1 MAVKT
6 EKLLYDAIIIGGGPS
21 GLTLSCLLGQQG
33 LRVICLDQADPKK
46 SSENDLRTTAI
57 SYGSRK
63 ILDQA
68 GIWPLITE
76 ACPID
81 DIRILDGRSPLLL
94 NFLSEEAGG
103 KSFGWI
109 VENMHL
115 RAALTARLKALKT
128 TEIQAPIRATDFR
141 VEDDYA
147 ACILEDGSEIKARLL
162 IGADGR
168 GSFMRRW
175 MGVDT
180 RAWSYR
186 QQAIVCTVAHEH
198 PHNQAAI
205 EHFWPSGP
213 FAILPMSDDADGQHR
228 SSVVFTEHGS
238 SSRSLR
244 ARSLMA
250 LSDEAFEAALAERF
264 PENYGDIKLISKR
277 AAYPLGLIHA
287 AHYTAPRMALIADA
301 AHGIHPIAGQGLNL
315 GFRDIAAL
323 STLIEQALEAGED
336 IGGLDILQRY
346 ERARRIDNMSMIA
359 FTDGL
364 NRLFGNNIPP
374 VRFLRRAG
382 LRAVAHFPPARR
394 FFMKRAMGDI

>member
-1 MAVKT
+1 MDKT
-6 EKLLYDAIIIGGGPS
+6 AKDLLYDTVIIGGGPS

-33 LRVICLDQADPKK
+33 LRVICLDQAAPKK

-63 ILDQA
+63 ILEQA
-68 GIWPLITE
+68 GIWSLIAE

-94 NFLSEEAGG
+94 NFTSEEAGG

-109 VENMHL
+109 VENTYL
-115 RAALTARLKALKT
+115 RSALMKRIGALETAHY
-128 TEIQAPIRATDFR
+128 EAPIRATDFR

-147 ACILEDGSEIKARLL
+147 ACILEDGHEIKARLL
-162 IGADGR
+162 AGADGR
-168 GSFMRRW
+168 GSFMRGW

-180 RAWSYR
+180 HAWGYR

-198 PHNQAAI
+198 PHNQAAV

-213 FAILPMSDDADGQHR
+213 FAILPMSDDQNGRHR
-228 SSVVFTEHGS
+228 SSVVFTEHGPR
-238 SSRSLR
+238 SRSLMT
-244 ARSLMA
+244 LT
-250 LSDEAFEAALAERF
+250 DNTFEAALAERF
-264 PENYGDIKLISKR
+264 PESYGDIKLISKR

-287 AHYTAPRMALIADA
+287 TRYTAPRMALIADA

-323 STLIEQALEAGED
+323 SELIGQAHEAGGD
-336 IGGLDILQRY
+336 IGGQDILDRY

-364 NRLFGNNIPP
+364 NRLFGNDILP
-374 VRFLRRAG
+374 VRALRRAG
-382 LRAVAHFPPARR
+382 LRAVAHFPPAKR
-394 FFMKRAMGDI
+394 FFMKRAMGET